1 MKLILIL
8 ILMISTVSAADIKY
22 EDLPKDHWAYSS
34 VNNLVI
40 KGIIPQEGYLFKGE
54 GYVKRYDFAFYLS
67 NTLNKLELEKADR
80 RDLKIL
86 EGLVAEFSVELT
98 KIGYDTSTFNA
109 RINNINET
117 IELLKSAIEENQK
130 AIKVLE
136 DRLKKLE

>member
-1 MKLILIL
+1 MRLILIWIL
-8 ILMISTVSAADIKY
+8 IISTVSAADIKY